1 MAWSC
6 SFWSVGSPLVFYN
19 SESLAYA
26 SKSSKPHLRTSI
38 MANFSRRH
46 GGQEHLAGLGAEEHA
61 GGPVRVRRHVEV
73 GAVAD
78 ALQEHAA
85 ERQRRRA
92 GGVERRAAAVQARR
106 PAGAAQ
112 RAAELAR
119 GLPQGNGC
127 RDDVSITGLI
137 IDVTL

>member
-1 MAWSC
+1 
-6 SFWSVGSPLVFYN
+6 
-19 SESLAYA
+19 
-26 SKSSKPHLRTSI
+26 

-73 GAVAD
+73 GADAD

-92 GGVERRAAAVQARR
+92 GGVERRSAAVQAR
-106 PAGAAQ
+106 